1 MSGYIREKKGTFR
14 KYIKGDF
21 RKVYKV
27 YKSYIRGK
35 KKGTLE
41 KYIMV
46 TEV

>member
-35 KKGTLE
+35 KREL
-41 KYIMV
+41 
-46 TEV
+46 